1 MKIPKA
7 GSSMAH
13 NPVESELDAELRSLI
28 ARYGLDPVKDV
39 LERLTKSKRGRKT
52 IQDWPLLIPEID
64 QEARAW
70 LSSEDPVLKISN
82 YAIAKEFAKQRPG
95 QSELSTHKRIEKK
108 LVGSREL
115 IMQIRAMEIGRSE
128 YPHAA
133 YIRALRALWEK
144 DNHKSWRLALDSA
157 EASIS
162 KYEARWGER
171 PSDHLSMDQIEAET
185 PPYGLS
191 DEPKG
196 LIGSL
201 SRFRSFKDTQ
211 R

>member
-1 MKIPKA
+1 MTQ
-7 GSSMAH
+7 
-13 NPVESELDAELRSLI
+13 NPVDPELDSELIRLI
-28 ARYGLDPVKDV
+28 ARYGTPSVMTALK
-39 LERLTKSKRGRKT
+39 RLTQSKRGRKT
-52 IQDWPLLIPEID
+52 IQDWPLLIPDID

-70 LSSEDPVLKISN
+70 LSSEESVLEISN

-108 LVGSREL
+108 LVESREL
-115 IMQIRAMEIGRSE
+115 IKLIRAMEIGSSE
-128 YPHAA
+128 YPYAA
-133 YIRALRALWEK
+133 YIRTLRALCEK
-144 DNHKSWRLALDSA
+144 YNHRSCRMALDSA

-171 PSDHLSMDQIEAET
+171 PSDQLSMDQIEAET
-185 PPYGLS
+185 PPSGLS
-191 DEPKG
+191 DETKG